1 MLNNLKLINLSKDKW
16 KSYEYFTKKE
26 VSVIPTTIFNNSW
39 SETKKILGSPPF
51 FIKPRKGSG
60 SEKTNL
66 IKDKL
71 EFDFWRYKLKDN
83 DFIIQKYIKGDEYT
97 AASFGINGD
106 LSHPI
111 IFKRKLKNTG
121 TTQWAEVVNDAKIQ
135 DFIKNISKYF
145 DFQGPTNF
153 QFIKS
158 KNKIYL
164 LEINPRISSS
174 TSIRA
179 EFGYNESIM
188 SVDYFLNNKKIEI
201 PLITKGKAVR
211 YLNDLVL

>member
-1 MLNNLKLINLSKDKW
+1 M
-16 KSYEYFTKKE
+16 
-26 VSVIPTTIFNNSW
+26 
-39 SETKKILGSPPF
+39 
-51 FIKPRKGSG
+51 
-60 SEKTNL
+60 
-66 IKDKL
+66 
-71 EFDFWRYKLKDN
+71 
-83 DFIIQKYIKGDEYT
+83 
-97 AASFGINGD
+97 
-106 LSHPI
+106 SHPI

-121 TTQWAEVVNDAKIQ
+121 TTQWAEVVNKKKIQ